1 MPKSV
6 SDIAQGM
13 VDKAADR
20 MGVSEEKQKEIKK
33 KADKKNKN
41 VVDDDSAVE
50 EFGEKAKETMSGG
63 STSSTSS
70 DKSKSK
76 QKSTEKTRKQ
86 EEIEEQVENIKE
98 YKKDGLT
105 RSERLAIGTQSE
117 RMDLQKQFK
126 RVAAGKVKQKSMEDL
141 GRSATSEE
149 DAAATQEMVSGG
161 QRDIAEAERKDK
173 LSRSRQNVEQEIER
187 VEHTE
192 NVESVTVDG
201 EEMTKQEYLN
211 RLEKTSSELEHEMA
225 EAEASIKE
233 SEARQ
238 KRLVE
243 QDPLQGKTTE
253 NYINDNRFKTS
264 ALVGVQPEAFT
275 ALSTAVTGGDVQ
287 EEVVEPMV
295 EEVRKGYRGPGKAAF
310 KSLASPLGIA
320 GTSIAAGAV
329 TQSGMNLISVKEASM
344 ASGTGKVASIASKGI
359 FSKAANV
366 VLSASA
372 VGATAKAGK
381 DIYSDVQEGDIAG
394 ALAKGAQFGLGAA
407 GFRAGMKA
415 YQPSV
420 ASKPR
425 VSKSSTG
432 RSESRLVKRS
442 GGRVAT
448 GKSAAKLKQKIKYP
462 NALGKTRY
470 TTRVADIKL
479 NAIQSTKDS
488 TYAAGKV
495 SYSEGGKQLG
505 SETLVSISRNTG
517 IKRRVGN
524 SDWNL
529 VRTIAETASQGKQ
542 FGYSFSKTKF
552 VQKGKGK
559 TTTASLNIG
568 RTGKGYTSAVL
579 SKDTVYDK
587 SPVQLTF
594 KTSSKNNLG
603 IYSTST
609 STSTSAGGMVQVQK
623 VATTS
628 PSTQTTSNSMSGLDI
643 YQATQQ
649 GNTGKTVSV
658 STGNSDS
665 GSSGQ
670 QAKAKTESVDT
681 STENFQ
687 NKAKISTVP
696 KSRSRS
702 KSERSVGPAYKNKV
716 DLGKMPKR
724 KTEFRNR
731 PTIDTG
737 FKPVQQSRPI
747 QSPQS
752 MFGVGSATKTKLRTK
767 AKTRTKF
774 KFKTVTGQMFKSN
787 KSFVPAK
794 PGIPIP
800 EHDSKGFTPRKS
812 KDSGRLPMGKQGR
825 KGVAG
830 DIISVT
836 RSKAV
841 TGKADIDY
849 SENPGNTLG
858 FDIRSAITKQEKE
871 QDISI
876 DLY

>member
-1 MPKSV
+1 MPKSA
-6 SDIAQGM
+6 SDIAQDM

-33 KADKKNKN
+33 KADKENKK
-41 VVDDDSAVE
+41 VVDDDSPVE
-50 EFGEKAKETMSGG
+50 KFGKKAKKKMRGK
-63 STSSTSS
+63 SSS
-70 DKSKSK
+70 SKSK
-76 QKSTEKTRKQ
+76 TKSQKKEKKESKEKTRKQ
-86 EEIEEQVENIKE
+86 EEIEEQVENIQE

-117 RMDLQKQFK
+117 IMDLEKQFK
-126 RVAAGKVKQKSMEDL
+126 RVAAGEVKQKSMEDL
-141 GRSATSEE
+141 ARSATSEE
-149 DAAATQEMVSGG
+149 DAAATKEMVSGG

-173 LSRSRQNVEQEIER
+173 LSRTKQNVEQEIER
-187 VEHTE
+187 VEDKE

-201 EEMTKQEYLN
+201 EEMTKQQYLN
-211 RLEKTSSELEHEMA
+211 RLENTSSELENEMA

-253 NYINDNRFKTS
+253 NYIDENRFKTS
-264 ALVGVQPEAFT
+264 ALVGVQPEAFN
-275 ALSTAVTGGDVQ
+275 ALSTAVTGGNVQ
-287 EEVVEPMV
+287 EKVVEPMV
-295 EEVRKGYRGPGKAAF
+295 EEVRKGERGPEKAAV

-320 GTSIAAGAV
+320 GTSVAAGAV
-329 TQSGMNLISVKEASM
+329 TQSGLNLISVKEASM
-344 ASGTGKVASIASKGI
+344 ASGTGKAASIASKGG

-381 DIYSDVQEGDIAG
+381 DVYSEVQEGDEAD
-394 ALAKGAQFGLGAA
+394 ALAKVAQFGLGAA

-415 YQPSV
+415 YQPSA

-470 TTRVADIKL
+470 TNRVAEIKL

-517 IKRRVGN
+517 IKRRVGS

-559 TTTASLNIG
+559 TTTGSLNIG
-568 RTGKGYTSAVL
+568 RTGKGYTSAVI
-579 SKDTVYDK
+579 SKDTVYDT
-587 SPVQLTF
+587 SPIQLTF

-603 IYSTST
+603 IYATSS
-609 STSTSAGGMVQVQK
+609 STSTSADGLVQVKK

-628 PSTQTTSNSMSGLDI
+628 PSTQKTSTSMSGLDI

-649 GNTGKTVSV
+649 KTTGETVSV
-658 STGNSDS
+658 STGNSS

-681 STENFQ
+681 SENFQ

-702 KSERSVGPAYKNKV
+702 KSRSVGPAYKNKV
-716 DLGKMPKR
+716 ELEKMPKR

-731 PTIDTG
+731 PAFNTG
-737 FKPVQQSRPI
+737 FKTGQHSRSMQSL
-747 QSPQS
+747 QSI
-752 MFGVGSATKTKLRTK
+752 FGVSSATKAKLRTR
-767 AKTRTKF
+767 AKTRSKF
-774 KFKTVTGQMFKSN
+774 KSKTMTSQMFKSD

-800 EHDSKGFTPRKS
+800 EHDFKGFPSRKS
-812 KDSGRLPMGKQGR
+812 KDSGQSPMGKQRR

-836 RSKAV
+836 RSKAA